1 MEKISKKSK
10 KIRKVKEHLASFNI
24 AGFTYYDGVEVFKD
38 LEIGLL
44 LELHP
49 EPDNKFNPQAIMIW
63 YKNSHLGYIPRSE
76 NSIFYKLLRVG
87 ITQIEVR
94 VQRVDPQ
101 EHPENQVSVV
111 TFLVGE

>member
-1 MEKISKKSK
+1 MAKTLRKSRKTKKA
-10 KIRKVKEHLASFNI
+10 KEYLTTFNI
-24 AGFTYYDGVEVFKD
+24 AGFTYYDGVEVFKE

-49 EPDNKFNPQAIMIW
+49 EPDNKFDPQAIMIW

-87 ITQIEVR
+87 FKNFEVR
-94 VQRVDPQ
+94 IQRVDSQ

-111 TFLVGE
+111 VFLVGE